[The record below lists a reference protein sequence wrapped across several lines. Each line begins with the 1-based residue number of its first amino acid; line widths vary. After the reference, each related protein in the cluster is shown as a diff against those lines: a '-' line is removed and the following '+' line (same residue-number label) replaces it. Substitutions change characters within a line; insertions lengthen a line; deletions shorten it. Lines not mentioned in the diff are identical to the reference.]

1 MASKKLKITELSQ
14 AEQRR
19 QRFLAN
25 KKEHDGNFYA
35 MQKAEFEK
43 DQTVYFLAD
52 GTITCISKEKDIEVQ
67 DAWKSYTF
75 AKEQVS
81 ILDGK
86 NLNNYRVATNPDDIN
101 MYHIE
106 LKPIESLYVRNEDTF
121 VQHIEPSKSRSYDI
135 KVGFK
140 NGKFFAQASTKTKNK
155 YKGKKPESI
164 SAKGNKDLVFYFTS
178 VNDPHFLIF
187 YIKIKLHELIKDGTV
202 YQDAP
207 KDLDQCSVYTLKL
220 FDKYVRT

>member
-1 MASKKLKITELSQ
+1 
-14 AEQRR
+14 
-19 QRFLAN
+19 
-25 KKEHDGNFYA
+25 
-35 MQKAEFEK
+35 MQKAEIEK

-52 GTITCISKEKDIEVQ
+52 GTITCISKEIIDVL
-67 DAWKSYTF
+67 DTWKSHSF
-75 AKEQVS
+75 ANEQVS

-86 NLNNYRVATNPDDIN
+86 NLNNYRVATNPDDEK

-106 LKPIESLYVRNEDTF
+106 LRPIESLYVKTEDAF
-121 VQHIEPSKSRSYDI
+121 VQLIEPSKSRTFDI

-140 NGKFFAQASTKTKNK
+140 NGKFFAQASTKIKNK
-155 YKGKKPESI
+155 YKGKKPETI
-164 SAKGNKDLVFYFTS
+164 TAKGSKELVFYFTS

-187 YIKIKLHELIKDGTV
+187 VIKFKLHELLKEGIIYK
-202 YQDAP
+202 DAP

>member
-1 MASKKLKITELSQ
+1 MALSE

-25 KKEHDGNFYA
+25 KKEHNGDFHA
-35 MQKAEFEK
+35 MQKAEIEK

-52 GTITCISKEKDIEVQ
+52 GTITCISKEIIDVL
-67 DAWKSYTF
+67 DTWKSHSF
-75 AKEQVS
+75 ANEQVS

-86 NLNNYRVATNPDDIN
+86 NLNNYRVATNPDDEK

-106 LKPIESLYVRNEDTF
+106 LRPIESLYEKTEDAF
-121 VQHIEPSKSRSYDI
+121 VQLIEPSKSRTFDI

-140 NGKFFAQASTKTKNK
+140 NGKFFAQASTKIKNK
-155 YKGKKPESI
+155 YKGKKPETI
-164 SAKGNKDLVFYFTS
+164 TAKGSKELVFYFTS

-187 YIKIKLHELIKDGTV
+187 VIKFKLHELLKEGIIYK
-202 YQDAP
+202 DAP